1 MVHPDNTPAGSTA
14 RRGRNRLLGV
24 TGVIV
29 LTAVTGYTG
38 YAALAGPG
46 GQPSPSKRPQVDGG
60 SVTFDVAGGT
70 VAVDTASLRVT
81 GRAGGARVP
90 VSGATADTL
99 GKPTDVE
106 VEGSRASWS
115 YPAKKLS
122 VVAAA
127 ERGRLRMT
135 VRSQQDGTLAWPV
148 TGRGSG
154 TRTGDDASLQI
165 PRGEG
170 LSVPTKDRFWNSDEA
185 GLAGTE
191 AELATGSLT
200 LPLWGYTAGGH
211 GVSYLVPES
220 VGTSLAFAS
229 EQGELSA
236 TAKHEFSRR
245 EKTRDYTVAF
255 SLTSDSP
262 VAPAADYHR
271 WLREHGQLRTLK
283 KKIAGNP
290 EIKKL
295 LGAQHAYLW
304 GGARDAKAMD
314 TLRAQ
319 GNTRL
324 WLGYDADGDPM
335 SAKAVATAKRHG
347 YLVGPYDTFANGQ
360 DPGSADTPVA
370 KWPGTVYPDY
380 CVHDWKGKIKTGFGG
395 RGCYL
400 SSEAFDKSEATK
412 RYLAEH
418 TRKMTRNG
426 VNSVFLDV
434 DAAGELFGD
443 FSPKHPMNKKQDR
456 DNRMKRM
463 RTLADKDH
471 FVLGSE
477 SAVSWSAP
485 ALAFTHGS
493 QTPVNDN
500 LWPFQKDKAWGSYYP
515 DDAPTFFLKPVR
527 LPHALAKSMYDPA
540 YRVPLYETA
549 LHDSVISTDRWEMP
563 YDKFPAQ
570 KRDRALMSI
579 LYNTPLNFALGE
591 ENLKTVGKEM
601 ARLQRYF
608 APLHKAAGTERMT
621 DFRRIGGDHT
631 VQRSVFGD
639 GILTVTAN
647 FGPKA
652 HHGLPG
658 GCVDAKL
665 KSEPE
670 PRRLCPQPSDS
681 GAAS

>member
-1 MVHPDNTPAGSTA
+1 M
-14 RRGRNRLLGV
+14 
-24 TGVIV
+24 
-29 LTAVTGYTG
+29 
-38 YAALAGPG
+38 
-46 GQPSPSKRPQVDGG
+46 
-60 SVTFDVAGGT
+60 
-70 VAVDTASLRVT
+70 
-81 GRAGGARVP
+81 
-90 VSGATADTL
+90 
-99 GKPTDVE
+99 
-106 VEGSRASWS
+106 
-115 YPAKKLS
+115 
-122 VVAAA
+122 
-127 ERGRLRMT
+127 
-135 VRSQQDGTLAWPV
+135 
-148 TGRGSG
+148 
-154 TRTGDDASLQI
+154 
-165 PRGEG
+165 
-170 LSVPTKDRFWNSDEA
+170 
-185 GLAGTE
+185 
-191 AELATGSLT
+191 
-200 LPLWGYTAGGH
+200 
-211 GVSYLVPES
+211 
-220 VGTSLAFAS
+220 
-229 EQGELSA
+229 SA

-283 KKIAGNP
+283 EKIARNP
-290 EIKKL
+290 EIEKL

-304 GGARDAKAMD
+304 GGARDAKAINK
-314 TLRAQ
+314 LREQ

-335 SAKAVATAKRHG
+335 SAKAVAAAKRHG

-360 DPGSADTPVA
+360 DPDSADTPVA

-380 CVHDWKGKIKTGFGG
+380 CVRDWKGKIKTGFGG

-400 SSEAFDKSEATK
+400 SSEAFDKSETTE

-418 TRKMTRNG
+418 TKRLTGNG
-426 VNSVFLDV
+426 ANSVFLDV

-443 FSPKHPMNKKQDR
+443 FSPKHPMTKKQDR
-456 DNRMKRM
+456 DNLMKRM

-500 LWPFQKDKAWGSYYP
+500 LWPFQKDKAWGTYYP
-515 DDAPTFFLKPVR
+515 SEAPTFFLKPVQ

-540 YRVPLYETA
+540 YRIPLYETA
-549 LHDSVISTDRWEMP
+549 LHDSLVSTDRWEMP
-563 YDKFPAQ
+563 YDKFPDR
-570 KRDRALMSI
+570 KKDRALMSV

-591 ENLKTVGKEM
+591 ADLTTVGKEM

-621 DFRRIGGDHT
+621 DFRRLSGDHT

-639 GILTVTAN
+639 DTLTVTAN
-647 FGPKA
+647 FGSKA
-652 HHGLPG
+652 HHGLPA
-658 GCVDAKL
+658 GCVDARL
-665 KSEPE
+665 KTEPE
-670 PRRLCPQPSDS
+670 PRRLCPAGKPESS
-681 GAAS
+681 ATG